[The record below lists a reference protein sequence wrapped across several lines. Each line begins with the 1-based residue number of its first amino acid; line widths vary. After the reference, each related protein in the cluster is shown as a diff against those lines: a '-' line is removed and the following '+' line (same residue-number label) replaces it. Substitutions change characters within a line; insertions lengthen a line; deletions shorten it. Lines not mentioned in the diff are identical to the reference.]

1 MNTKD
6 KNIYIRKRRLLNR
19 KKNTRNLISIFLIPL
34 IFLIFIGA
42 KTLNSKTEIFD
53 VSAND
58 NSIATTRIS
67 TLNPDDTF
75 TVVIDAGH
83 GDWDVGTIGLN
94 DSYEKDIVLNVALKL
109 GELLES
115 EDINVVY
122 TRTSDTLFWSDDS
135 VENLYERVN
144 ISNENN
150 ADVFVSI
157 HCNSTEESPYY
168 NGVETWYNIDDD
180 EGSILARLIQDEL
193 SALDY
198 TSDRGSKYY
207 DKEESLVVL
216 ENTIAPSALVE
227 LGFLSNFSDEAFL
240 TSEKGQ
246 SLSAK
251 AIYNAIL
258 TYRDTLN

>member
-6 KNIYIRKRRLLNR
+6 KNIYIEKRKLLNR
-19 KKNTRNLISIFLIPL
+19 KKNIRSLASIFLIS
-34 IFLIFIGA
+34 IISLIFILT
-42 KTLNSKTEIFD
+42 KTSNSKIEIA
-53 VSAND
+53 SISNND
-58 NSIATTRIS
+58 KPMSTSRIS
-67 TLNPDDTF
+67 TLNADDTF

-83 GDWDVGTIGLN
+83 GDWDVGAIGLN
-94 DSYEKDIVLNVALKL
+94 GSYEKDIVLDVALKL
-109 GELLES
+109 GKLLES

-135 VENLYERVN
+135 VENLYERVS

-157 HCNSTEESPYY
+157 HCNTAEESSYY

-180 EGSILARLIQDEL
+180 EGSVLASLIQDEL

-198 TSDRGSKYY
+198 TSDRGTKYY
-207 DKEESLVVL
+207 DKTESLVVL

-258 TYRDTLN
+258 TYRDTLI